1 MPGESHAQRSLAGYS
16 PWGHKESDTTERL
29 TLSLSGVCAE
39 PRCEGGRARRVSCQ
53 LQAHPHRQACR
64 RKDRPFM
71 HFPLSAGKSWSAE
84 GPGETLPEEETS
96 LSGSRLLPRQAPA
109 ADAASPVS
117 QLPQPGG
124 RSHVSWLQCGRML
137 RCQLVG
143 AWQPAR
149 GLKQGTSPN
158 TPAQEVS
165 LVLQRILSSR
175 F

>member
-1 MPGESHAQRSLAGYS
+1 MQSL
-16 PWGHKESDTTERL
+16 
-29 TLSLSGVCAE
+29 GVKAE
-39 PRCEGGRARRVSCQ
+39 ELE
-53 LQAHPHRQACR
+53 LQAHPHRQTCR

-71 HFPLSAGKSWSAE
+71 NFPLSAGKSWSAE

-96 LSGSRLLPRQAPA
+96 LPGSKLFPRQAPA
-109 ADAASPVS
+109 ADATSPVS

-149 GLKQGTSPN
+149 GLKQNTSPN
-158 TPAQEVS
+158 TPAHEVS
-165 LVLQRILSSR
+165 LVLQRTLSSR